1 MPVPLSVTSTETFD
15 SGDLFLILFRNISTI
30 YVVSWSAI
38 HQAIGCPKSSHIH
51 VVLILLYE
59 QLCPIITIFIFNI
72 IIILP

>member
-1 MPVPLSVTSTETFD
+1 MYTTARLVWHNTGDQLQSVS
-15 SGDLFLILFRNISTI
+15 ISTMGTI
-30 YVVSWSAI
+30 KSAI